1 MKAGEITPQDY
12 QLTYTV
18 DPKRTFVIQP
28 KEGEINYD
36 LAKKN
41 PLKFYDKVMN
51 ADVVEHKVVA
61 KTRQAV
67 VERQDGQMATIKRKT
82 GGFETTSRL
91 TKRAV
96 ARILLAVEEKLLR
109 MISEATEGEYN
120 ATDLREALAH
130 PQTKGVV
137 QKHILAENIR
147 LQNPLG
153 GRPVYAAQM
162 SLIGEKGDSAANM
175 SPNNKNFQNEDIDPE
190 EALLVSNNLYS

>member
-67 VERQDGQMATIKRKT
+67 VERQDG
-82 GGFETTSRL
+82 
-91 TKRAV
+91 
-96 ARILLAVEEKLLR
+96 
-109 MISEATEGEYN
+109 
-120 ATDLREALAH
+120 
-130 PQTKGVV
+130 
-137 QKHILAENIR
+137 
-147 LQNPLG
+147 
-153 GRPVYAAQM
+153 
-162 SLIGEKGDSAANM
+162 
-175 SPNNKNFQNEDIDPE
+175 
-190 EALLVSNNLYS
+190 